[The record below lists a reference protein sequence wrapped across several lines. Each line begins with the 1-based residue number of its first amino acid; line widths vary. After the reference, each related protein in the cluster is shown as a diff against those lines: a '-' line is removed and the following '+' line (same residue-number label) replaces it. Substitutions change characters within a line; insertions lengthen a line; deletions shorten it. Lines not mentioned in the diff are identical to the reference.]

1 MRLKRWMWG
10 IMTLAVLSTSASC
23 KKTDD
28 DNTVVTTK
36 ITSFYLKND
45 SIEGLSDIEFTIDN
59 DSNVIY
65 NKDSAEYGIRVDSV
79 WPIIGASSLES
90 ITINDTLDYSRED
103 TVFMDFTKPVTIRTV
118 SAADPEQ
125 KRTYTV
131 KVKVHQVD
139 PDTFIWNALA
149 FDIYAENPTSE
160 RAVYLNDEIKLLIMA
175 DKARCYSSPDGKE
188 WTGADATGLPQT
200 FDADHVI
207 ASGKSLYYGEGE
219 KLYSSTDGAAW
230 EETTLTDISINTML
244 FYMEGYLYAHAT
256 MGGETCI
263 ARCEEGSATWERAS
277 KVPAGFPVRGAG
289 LCVADGPTGK
299 PRAFLAGGVDA
310 EGNLLNSL
318 WSTEDGEYWTNLTL
332 GGKWFTPREGI
343 AIVQYAGGLMMFGGK
358 DADGICY
365 DDFHL
370 YSPDYGLTWETPD
383 SKAQITIPYERKYYI
398 SPITLSD
405 GYIYL
410 VGGRASDNGDFAKN
424 VLSGLNYAS
433 LPGFKK

>member
-1 MRLKRWMWG
+1 
-10 IMTLAVLSTSASC
+10 MTLAVLITSASC
-23 KKTDD
+23 KKDDD

-139 PDTFIWNALA
+139 PDTFIWRALS

-219 KLYSSTDGAAW
+219 KL
-230 EETTLTDISINTML
+230 
-244 FYMEGYLYAHAT
+244 
-256 MGGETCI
+256 
-263 ARCEEGSATWERAS
+263 
-277 KVPAGFPVRGAG
+277 
-289 LCVADGPTGK
+289 
-299 PRAFLAGGVDA
+299 
-310 EGNLLNSL
+310 
-318 WSTEDGEYWTNLTL
+318 
-332 GGKWFTPREGI
+332 
-343 AIVQYAGGLMMFGGK
+343 
-358 DADGICY
+358 
-365 DDFHL
+365 
-370 YSPDYGLTWETPD
+370 
-383 SKAQITIPYERKYYI
+383 
-398 SPITLSD
+398 
-405 GYIYL
+405 
-410 VGGRASDNGDFAKN
+410 
-424 VLSGLNYAS
+424 
-433 LPGFKK
+433 